1 MSYAIREPSLHA
13 TPILDLRP
21 TQMTLGM
28 AEVARKRQAWRAHH
42 PDKLAEFLAY
52 HMAPVVV
59 GPGERRYLIDHHH
72 LARALYDEGVKSVFV
87 VIVAD
92 LRRLEPDDFWGMM
105 EFHGWTHPYDGKG
118 RRRGYADLPKTVDE
132 MEDDPYRSLAGELR
146 YVGGYAKD
154 TTPFSEFVWADFLR
168 RRIRPKEA
176 RDDFAAALD
185 KALALAKSD
194 EAFYLPGWC
203 APHGEPPP
211 VRAKGGG
218 KKKRAGLA
226 TA

>member
-1 MSYAIREPSLHA
+1 MSYAIREPSLHP

-28 AEVARKRQAWRAHH
+28 AEVARKRQAWRAHD

-59 GPGERRYLIDHHH
+59 GPGERRYIIDHHH

-92 LRRLEPDDFWGMM
+92 LRKLEPDDFWGMM
-105 EFHGWTHPYDGKG
+105 EFNGWTHAYDGKG
-118 RRRGYADLPKTVDE
+118 RRCDYADLPKTIDA

-168 RRIRPKEA
+168 RRIKPKEA

-185 KALALAKSD
+185 KALALAKSA

-203 APHGEPPP
+203 APRGEAE
-211 VRAKGGG
+211 RGRGKDGG
-218 KKKRAGLA
+218 KKMRAD
-226 TA
+226 

>member
-13 TPILDLRP
+13 TPILDLKP

-87 VIVAD
+87 VIVAGP
-92 LRRLEPDDFWGMM
+92 REPGA
-105 EFHGWTHPYDGKG
+105 
-118 RRRGYADLPKTVDE
+118 RGNE
-132 MEDDPYRSLAGELR
+132 QRG
-146 YVGGYAKD
+146 
-154 TTPFSEFVWADFLR
+154 
-168 RRIRPKEA
+168 
-176 RDDFAAALD
+176 
-185 KALALAKSD
+185 
-194 EAFYLPGWC
+194 
-203 APHGEPPP
+203 
-211 VRAKGGG
+211 
-218 KKKRAGLA
+218 RAGGQQRALQPLGC
-226 TA
+226 